1 MKGKNNMKRL
11 FLILYSI
18 FFIIGCSDY
27 DVENFVGNI
36 VVQISPPHSECP
48 DSSELNYYGEDCD
61 ITGECPSSIED
72 CIYCE
77 DEYDTEEERFENC
90 CNIPD
95 AENYSGYFGDN
106 NNNWSVDS
114 TYCIFD

>member
-1 MKGKNNMKRL
+1 MKRL

-18 FFIIGCSDY
+18 FFIVGCEAHWPNPY
-27 DVENFVGNI
+27 ENHVIF
-36 VVQISPPHSECP
+36 SECP
-48 DSSELNYYGEDCD
+48 DTKALNYNYLDCNPYD
-61 ITGECPSSIED
+61 DPSECPWETNED